1 MLQSLKLC
9 KELIA
14 TYIDWGG
21 MIMKKSQ
28 AEAGDWAKYL
38 FVLPA
43 LLFMLAFIGYPI
55 IYNIIL
61 SLRDVSVMTFQN
73 AKELVGLRNYVQL
86 FTEPNGILNL
96 SILNTFFYTVVCL
109 IFQFS
114 IGFAFAI
121 FFALRFRYASFLR
134 GLAMIAWMV
143 PMTITGLM
151 FKYMLSP
158 SGGLINEIL
167 MTLHLVKEPVEWLIN
182 GKTAMWGII
191 ITNIWVGIP
200 FNMIL
205 LATGITTIPES
216 VYESANIDG
225 ANFLQKFFCI
235 TVPMIRPAIMSVL
248 TLGFIYTFKVFD
260 LVFIMT
266 NGGPVNATEVLST
279 LAYRMSFVEFNFS
292 KGATVSNVLFIILFF
307 VGLFYLRLIR
317 QNEEVM

>member
-1 MLQSLKLC
+1 
-9 KELIA
+9 
-14 TYIDWGG
+14 
-21 MIMKKSQ
+21 MKKSRVDT
-28 AEAGDWAKYL
+28 EGWTKYL

-43 LLFMLAFIGYPI
+43 LLFMVSFIGYPI
-55 IYNIIL
+55 IYNIVL
-61 SLRDVSVMTFQN
+61 SFCDVSVMTIQN
-73 AKELVGLRNYVQL
+73 AKELVGFKNYLDLIADPEGV
-86 FTEPNGILNL
+86 L
-96 SILNTFFYTVVCL
+96 STSTINTFFYTVVCL

-121 FFALRFRYASFLR
+121 LFSMKFKSATFLR
-134 GLAMIAWMV
+134 GLAMIAWMI

-167 MTLHLVKEPVEWLIN
+167 TTLHLIKQPVEWLIN
-182 GKTAMWGII
+182 EKTAMWGVI

-248 TLGFIYTFKVFD
+248 TLGFIFTFKVFD
-260 LVFIMT
+260 LIFIMT
-266 NGGPVNATEVLST
+266 NGGPVIATEVLST
-279 LAYRMSFVEFNFS
+279 WAYRLSFVEFNFS
-292 KGATVSNVLFIILFF
+292 KGAAVSNVLFVILLG
-307 VGLFYLRLIR
+307 VGLVYLRLTR